1 MDVDL
6 GKRVSHIQICGLPA
20 RSVDGPTTRL
30 SSERRPI
37 VSNNA
42 RPTEDFRN
50 IALVGQTGSGK
61 TLLAE
66 RLLFST
72 GTISR
77 MGSIEGGSTFSDW
90 SDEERH
96 HQHSLRTTMLHFE
109 HEGHMVNLIDTP
121 GLADFAG
128 HAISV
133 FPAVETVAVVIDAH
147 SGVEPMTR
155 RMMKIAKQR
164 NLPRMIIVNKIDDPT
179 CDLEMLTEQIRGSFG
194 AECLP
199 INLPTK
205 DKSDTV
211 SVFDDE
217 GEGQTLFSSEEDA
230 HQAIIEQIVEIQDDL
245 MDKYLEDGDES
256 NITKQQLHDV
266 FEQAL
271 REGHLVPICY
281 CSAKSGAGID
291 SMLHI
296 FASLLPN
303 PLEGNP
309 RPFLK
314 RADDDGEEISFAA
327 DEQADS
333 SVIAHIFKVTTDPFV
348 GKLGVFRVHQG
359 TIKSKSKILIGD
371 QKKPLRIGHLL
382 KRQGK
387 ESVEVD
393 SLGPGDI
400 GAIGKI
406 DEVHFD
412 AVLHEGHDL
421 DSVYLKALPL
431 PKPMYG
437 LAIELKNHADE
448 TKFST
453 ALHKILAEDPCLK
466 LERIKATKQTVL
478 RGLGELHLRIIIE
491 RLKDQYGLELLT
503 EVPKVAYRESI
514 TGMAEASYRHKKQ
527 SGGSGQ
533 FGEVHL
539 RVSPLP
545 TDHEDGFEFVNATVG
560 GSIPRQFMPAIEKG
574 IRLALEHGAVAGYP
588 MSGVKIEVFDGK
600 FHAVDSKEIAFITAG
615 KKAFIEAVTKAK
627 PVLLEPIVH
636 LEVTVPSDK
645 MGDIAGDLST
655 KRGRVQDTQMLPGG
669 MCTVVAQAPLSE
681 LQNFSTELKSI
692 TGGAGSYT
700 MDFSHEENTPA
711 HIQQEVIAAFAGH
724 DDE

>member
-1 MDVDL
+1 MT
-6 GKRVSHIQICGLPA
+6 A
-20 RSVDGPTTRL
+20 NT
-30 SSERRPI
+30 
-37 VSNNA
+37 
-42 RPTEDFRN
+42 RPTEDIRN

-61 TLLAE
+61 TLLSE

-77 MGSIEGGSTFSDW
+77 MGSIEDGTTFSDW
-90 SDEERH
+90 SDEEKH

-147 SGVEPMTR
+147 KGIEPMTR
-155 RMMKIAKQR
+155 RMMRIAKER
-164 NLPRMIIVNKIDDPT
+164 NLPRMIIINKIDDPT
-179 CDLEMLTEQIRGSFG
+179 CDLESLTAQIQESFG

-199 INLPTK
+199 INLPTP
-205 DKSDTV
+205 DKSDTI

-217 GEGQTLFSSEEDA
+217 GDGDTLFSSEAEA

-256 NITKQQLHDV
+256 NISKQQLHDV
-266 FEQAL
+266 FEKAL
-271 REGHLVPICY
+271 RQAHLVPICY
-281 CSAKSGAGID
+281 CSAKTGAGVNP
-291 SMLHI
+291 MLHL
-296 FASLLPN
+296 FASILPN

-314 RADDDGEEISFAA
+314 RTEEGGDEVSFAA
-327 DEQADS
+327 DGKSDS
-333 SVIAHIFKVTTDPFV
+333 PVIAHIFKVTTDSFV

-359 TIKSKSKILIGD
+359 TIKSKSEILIGD

-393 SLGPGDI
+393 ALGPGDI

-412 AVLHEGHDL
+412 AVLHEGHEL
-421 DSVYLKALPL
+421 DSVHLKPLPL
-431 PKPMYG
+431 PKPMFG

-448 TKFST
+448 TKFSG

-478 RGLGELHLRIIIE
+478 RGLGELHLRIVIE
-491 RLKDQYGLELLT
+491 RLKEQYGLELIT
-503 EVPKVAYRESI
+503 QTPKVAYRESI
-514 TGMAEASYRHKKQ
+514 TGTAEASYRHKKQ

-545 TDHEDGFEFVNATVG
+545 ADHEAGFEFVNATVG
-560 GSIPRQFMPAIEKG
+560 GSIPKQFMPAIEKG
-574 IRLALEHGAVAGYP
+574 VRLALEHGAVAGYP
-588 MSGVKIEVFDGK
+588 MSGVKVEVFDGK
-600 FHAVDSKEIAFITAG
+600 YHAVDSKEIAFITAG
-615 KKAFIEAVTKAK
+615 KKAFIEAVTKAH

-636 LEVTVPSDK
+636 LEVTVPSDR

-655 KRGRVQDTQMLPGG
+655 KRGRVQDTQILPGD
-669 MCTVVAQAPLSE
+669 MCTVIAQAPLSE
-681 LQNFSTELKSI
+681 LQNFSNELKSI
-692 TGGAGSYT
+692 SGGSGSYS
-700 MDFSHEENTPA
+700 MDFSHEENTPP